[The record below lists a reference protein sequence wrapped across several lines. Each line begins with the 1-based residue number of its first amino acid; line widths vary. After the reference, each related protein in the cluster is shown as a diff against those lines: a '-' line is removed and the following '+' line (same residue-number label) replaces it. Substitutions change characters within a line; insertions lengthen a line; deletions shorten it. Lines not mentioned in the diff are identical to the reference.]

1 MIGIR
6 VNNKFFKSLTKAARF
21 IGMPATTLS
30 VALKDK
36 KSIVH
41 KDLLIEKTEI
51 KPTERIKKQRNIP
64 VLVDGIMYN
73 SFKDAE
79 KALGCGRSYL
89 SLALRRGQ
97 TNIKGHT
104 IEPVYPSMVGKK
116 KIGGTKVL
124 QVNTG
129 VVFNSIRDASIEAD
143 ADEWTMSKKMEFA
156 GSFIDK
162 FGNEYK
168 RLTPMDTQKVYY
180 AGNKTVGKYVSPQH
194 NNIIE
199 KRNYIYADLPKAIKE
214 LVDEKISNMFES
226 GKSWQEIKDFAKKV
240 GCKQIILKVDDDEK

>member
-30 VALKDK
+30 TALKDK

-51 KPTERIKKQRNIP
+51 KPTQTTKRQRNIP

-73 SFKDAE
+73 SFSDAE
-79 KALGCGRSYL
+79 KALCCGRSYL

-97 TNIKGHT
+97 TNIKGHRV
-104 IEPVYPSMVGKK
+104 EPLYPSMVGKK

-129 VVFNSIRDASIEAD
+129 VIFGSIRDASIEAD

-168 RLTPMDTQKVYY
+168 RLTPMDTKNTYK
-180 AGNKTVGKYVSPQH
+180 AGEKTVGRYVQKQY
-194 NNIIE
+194 NNVV
-199 KRNYIYADLPKAIKE
+199 KKDYIYADLPKAIKE

-226 GKSWQEIKDFAKKV
+226 GKSWYEIKEFAKRV

>member
-73 SFKDAE
+73 SLADAE

-89 SLALRRGQ
+89 GLALRRGQ
-97 TNIKGHT
+97 TNIKGH
-104 IEPVYPSMVGKK
+104 IVKPLYPSMVGKK
-116 KIGGTKVL
+116 KLGGTKVL

-129 VVFNSIRDASIEAD
+129 VIFNSIRDASIEAG

-168 RLTPMDTQKVYY
+168 RLTPMDTKNTYR
-180 AGNKTVGKYVSPQH
+180 AGDKTVGRYVQRQY
-194 NNIIE
+194 NNIE
-199 KRNYIYADLPKAIKE
+199 KKDYIYADLPKAIKE
-214 LVDEKISNMFES
+214 LVDEKISDMFES

-240 GCKQIILKVDDDEK
+240 GCKQIILKVDNDEK